1 MEHTSAEFVRLLTP
15 FRFRSLLGP
24 LGVTGETLM
33 SIAELIRTA
42 KAHIVGE
49 SPKERQTRS
58 FRAEDTDPDLME
70 ALLAADY
77 SHLPEINR
85 AHK

>member
-1 MEHTSAEFVRLLTP
+1 MIVRLLTP
-15 FRFRSLLGP
+15 LRFTGLLHR
-24 LGVTGETLM
+24 LGVTGETQM
-33 SIAELIRTA
+33 SLAELIRTA

-58 FRAEDTDPDLME
+58 FRAEETDPKLME

-77 SHLPEINR
+77 SHLPETDR
-85 AHK
+85 ARK

>member
-1 MEHTSAEFVRLLTP
+1 MEHTSAGFVRLLTP
-15 FRFRSLLGP
+15 FRITGLLQR

-58 FRAEDTDPDLME
+58 FRAEDTDPELME

-77 SHLPEINR
+77 SHLPETNHAR
-85 AHK
+85 K

>member
-1 MEHTSAEFVRLLTP
+1 
-15 FRFRSLLGP
+15 
-24 LGVTGETLM
+24 M

-42 KAHIVGE
+42 KAHIVGD

-58 FRAEDTDPDLME
+58 FRAEDTDPEMIE

-77 SHLPEINR
+77 SHLPEIHNR
-85 AHK
+85 SK

>member
-1 MEHTSAEFVRLLTP
+1 MEHTSAKIIRLLTP
-15 FRFRSLLGP
+15 LRFTGLLQR

-49 SPKERQTRS
+49 SPTERQTRS
-58 FRAEDTDPDLME
+58 FRAEDTDPELIE
-70 ALLAADY
+70 TLLAADY
-77 SHLPEINR
+77 SHLPETNR
-85 AHK
+85 ASK